1 MRDEPSTAR
10 LCVVITAGFLAAIAA
25 MLYMNSHGVLSGG
38 NTGAAIYPIAGF
50 GAGVTWAAALAL
62 GIAPPVRP
70 APRFSLLLAVL
81 IGDAGVWVLI
91 MLLAHVS

>member
-1 MRDEPSTAR
+1 MKGEPSTAR
-10 LCVVITAGFLAAIAA
+10 LCVVLAAGFLAYMAA
-25 MLYMNSHGVLSGG
+25 MLYMDSHGVLSSE
-38 NTGAAIYPIAGF
+38 NSEASIYPMVGF

-62 GIAPPVRP
+62 GIAPPARP
-70 APRFSLLLAVL
+70 APRFALLLAVL